1 MCTIAIT
8 SFSHVAASNTT
19 TDVIVNGTATNTG
32 GSGCSVVDVTVT
44 CGTNTVTGSSTVVG
58 GLWSITLNTSCICD
72 DVITITATCTT
83 GGSCSD
89 TLTAPI
95 TCSCCP
101 SIGVKQTIL
110 PCTTAGLRPIQ
121 FDVTIDIPF
130 QCYPVSLQLDFGD
143 TTFGLVHT
151 YTTSGTFTFTEIHNY
166 NPSGF
171 PYTGSINVLTPSG
184 CPPTTFIVN
193 APPCPSACCP
203 LITAMNYNVGNC
215 DSNGDRPVTL
225 MATVAP
231 NPTTGCS
238 PIVQVYWDY
247 GDSTSGPIHTIT
259 SSTTI
264 SDTHTYDPS
273 GSPYTATLVI
283 VNPTG
288 CTSPTMTVSVP
299 SCPACQTWWGALLC
313 AIARGAFV
321 FFGVLAL
328 TFITVGLGL
337 AAMSFPPIA
346 AGPVLLLG
354 LGFFLLWLLVAVFIN
369 NFCVPCNPC
378 AWYLHAYGQ
387 ILFICFFTVGL
398 FWAPITA
405 LITVSVIYGF
415 LGLAMILG
423 YASVCNLSNC
433 ALLLELFS
441 DSLLAIVFTLLIYF
455 TLIALFPPLVGVI
468 FLAPP
473 LAFAIVLTVIFAIAW
488 LVNNC

>member
-1 MCTIAIT
+1 
-8 SFSHVAASNTT
+8 
-19 TDVIVNGTATNTG
+19 
-32 GSGCSVVDVTVT
+32 
-44 CGTNTVTGSSTVVG
+44 
-58 GLWSITLNTSCICD
+58 
-72 DVITITATCTT
+72 
-83 GGSCSD
+83 
-89 TLTAPI
+89 
-95 TCSCCP
+95 
-101 SIGVKQTIL
+101 
-110 PCTTAGLRPIQ
+110 
-121 FDVTIDIPF
+121 
-130 QCYPVSLQLDFGD
+130 
-143 TTFGLVHT
+143 
-151 YTTSGTFTFTEIHNY
+151 
-166 NPSGF
+166 
-171 PYTGSINVLTPSG
+171 
-184 CPPTTFIVN
+184 
-193 APPCPSACCP
+193 
-203 LITAMNYNVGNC
+203 
-215 DSNGDRPVTL
+215 

-231 NPTTGCS
+231 NPATGCS
-238 PIVQVYWDY
+238 PVVQVYWDF

-264 SDTHTYDPS
+264 SDTHTYSPS

-288 CTSPTMTVSVP
+288 CTSPTMTVNVP
-299 SCPACQTWWGALLC
+299 SCPSPPPCQQWWLAFLC

-354 LGFFLLWLLVAVFIN
+354 LGFFLLWLLAAVFIN

-378 AWYLHAYGQ
+378 DWYVHAYGQ
-387 ILFICFFTVGL
+387 IFYICFFTVGL

-415 LGLAMILG
+415 FGLAMILG

-433 ALLLELFS
+433 AVLLELFS
-441 DSLLAIVFTLLIYF
+441 DTLLAIVFTLLIYF
-455 TLIALFPPLVGVI
+455 MLIALFPALVGVI

-488 LVNNC
+488 FVNNC